1 MSSQY
6 MKIQSRVVVC
16 VVRYLATMSK
26 YQELSDLVLLSF
38 YKISLDFHCYTM
50 ERSSSLS
57 GSV

>member
-6 MKIQSRVVVC
+6 MKYNLVVC

-57 GSV
+57 GSA